1 MEHALGACDD
11 GRLAR
16 AAMQE
21 GELAQ
26 GGATKHSL
34 AHGTFL
40 GARRRHPRPPRNI
53 RALPRPPCSERSLD
67 HYVEVGRTALMTA
80 RLARF
85 GEIWEGKAACGASRR
100 RGSGRGRRPRGTHPA
115 ARSSRAAW
123 RAVESSR
130 GRRREVDRLR
140 PRLICGVDLAADLL
154 PFLRLAP
161 RRHSP
166 RSGRE
171 AEEAP
176 SRPSPLRTRA
186 PSFPPTSRTE
196 IRELARRAVTSCM
209 QIACTISVLERARG
223 RSHRTCCA
231 RRRRRPHG

>member
-1 MEHALGACDD
+1 MTDALHGQ
-11 GRLAR
+11 LYKR
-16 AAMQE
+16 ASLPKVAP
-21 GELAQ
+21 GPYS
-26 GGATKHSL
+26 ATRRRWRP
-34 AHGTFL
+34 AHTFL

-53 RALPRPPCSERSLD
+53 RALPRPLCRSRPD
-67 HYVEVGRTALMTA
+67 RPDD
-80 RLARF
+80 RSP
-85 GEIWEGKAACGASRR
+85 GEIWRDLGRKGSVRRIPPSRERKRKEASRY
-100 RGSGRGRRPRGTHPA
+100 A
-115 ARSSRAAW
+115 SSRAIVSGGLACCGI
-123 RAVESSR
+123 VERSTPR
-130 GRRREVDRLR
+130 GR
-140 PRLICGVDLAADLL
+140 PTPTSSDLL

>member
-1 MEHALGACDD
+1 MRAMTDALHGQ
-11 GRLAR
+11 LYKR
-16 AAMQE
+16 A
-21 GELAQ
+21 
-26 GGATKHSL
+26 SL
-34 AHGTFL
+34 PKVAPGPYSATFL
-40 GARRRHPRPPRNI
+40 GARRRHPRPPRNIRALPRPPCRSI

-140 PRLICGVDLAADLL
+140 PRRICFPSCGWHRAAIR
-154 PFLRLAP
+154 PGRVEKPKKLRLA
-161 RRHSP
+161 H
-166 RSGRE
+166 
-171 AEEAP
+171 
-176 SRPSPLRTRA
+176 LR
-186 PSFPPTSRTE
+186 
-196 IRELARRAVTSCM
+196 C
-209 QIACTISVLERARG
+209 VLERHL
-223 RSHRTCCA
+223 S
-231 RRRRRPHG
+231 RPRHAPRYVSSRAEQ